1 VTRHAA
7 ADPSFAHDALTS
19 GTLAF
24 RHATVE
30 APVQG
35 PNRFDIVRSME
46 VIKHVDNPAGFL
58 RSCAELVKPGGHL
71 FLSTIARTPLS
82 YLLSIVAAEKV
93 LRLVEPGTH
102 TFSKFVS
109 PGELIDFFTKPIS
122 PGARPWIS
130 RTYAHGLPTRLEAEV
145 RGIVY
150 VPRLGDWVLAP
161 RATTPWSTQANHLFW
176 VRKPMD

>member
-1 VTRHAA
+1 
-7 ADPSFAHDALTS
+7 
-19 GTLAF
+19 
-24 RHATVE
+24 
-30 APVQG
+30 
-35 PNRFDIVRSME
+35 VRSWSRC
-46 VIKHVDNPAGFL
+46 VLGRWLVRARSHHLISSL
-58 RSCAELVKPGGHL
+58 RVQPGGHL

-109 PGELIDFFTKPIS
+109 PGELIDFFTKPLT

-130 RTYAHGLPTRLEAEV
+130 RTYSHGLPTRLEAEV

-150 VPRLGDWVLAP
+150 VPWRGDWVLAP
-161 RATTPWSTQANHLFW
+161 RATTPWSTQVNYLFW